1 MDPKLIE
8 ILICPITAKR
18 LRLSKDKK
26 LLVTI
31 DEKLAYPII
40 DGIPRLSPEDVID
53 DFKKENKDI
62 NFWVVIPARL
72 KSTRFPEKML
82 ANIMGKSMISR
93 VVEKAIIA
101 EHPES

>member
-31 DEKLAYPII
+31 DEQLAYPII

-53 DFKKENKDI
+53 DFKKRK
-62 NFWVVIPARL
+62 
-72 KSTRFPEKML
+72 
-82 ANIMGKSMISR
+82 
-93 VVEKAIIA
+93 
-101 EHPES
+101 

>member
-40 DGIPRLSPEDVID
+40 DGIRLSPEDVID
-53 DFKKENKDI
+53 DFKKENNDI
-62 NFWVVIPARL
+62 IF
-72 KSTRFPEKML
+72 
-82 ANIMGKSMISR
+82 G
-93 VVEKAIIA
+93 
-101 EHPES
+101 

>member
-26 LLVTI
+26 FWERLT
-31 DEKLAYPII
+31 KKFAYPII

-53 DFKKENKDI
+53 DFKKKIGYKFLGSNPQD
-62 NFWVVIPARL
+62 
-72 KSTRFPEKML
+72 
-82 ANIMGKSMISR
+82 
-93 VVEKAIIA
+93 
-101 EHPES
+101 

>member
-1 MDPKLIE
+1 MEINDRVAFTRRFLPKTHRGVKFMHPKLIE

-26 LLVTI
+26 HLVTI

-53 DFKKENKDI
+53 DFKKENRI
-62 NFWVVIPARL
+62 
-72 KSTRFPEKML
+72 
-82 ANIMGKSMISR
+82 
-93 VVEKAIIA
+93 
-101 EHPES
+101 

>member
-18 LRLSKDKK
+18 LRLSEDKK

-53 DFKKENKDI
+53 DFKKRK
-62 NFWVVIPARL
+62 
-72 KSTRFPEKML
+72 
-82 ANIMGKSMISR
+82 
-93 VVEKAIIA
+93 
-101 EHPES
+101 

>member
-26 LLVTI
+26 LLVTT

-53 DFKKENKDI
+53 DFKERK
-62 NFWVVIPARL
+62 
-72 KSTRFPEKML
+72 
-82 ANIMGKSMISR
+82 
-93 VVEKAIIA
+93 
-101 EHPES
+101 

>member
-31 DEKLAYPII
+31 DGKLAYPII

-53 DFKKENKDI
+53 DFKKRK
-62 NFWVVIPARL
+62 
-72 KSTRFPEKML
+72 
-82 ANIMGKSMISR
+82 
-93 VVEKAIIA
+93 
-101 EHPES
+101 

>member
-53 DFKKENKDI
+53 DFKTIYFVKIKL
-62 NFWVVIPARL
+62 VIVKFRKL
-72 KSTRFPEKML
+72 IKRK
-82 ANIMGKSMISR
+82 IY
-93 VVEKAIIA
+93 
-101 EHPES
+101 